1 MRTRSA
7 VTGKP
12 FPGELGRD
20 RFARDRDAGRR
31 TVPVVAV
38 PHGSLDGGDQ
48 MRRRLET
55 ECVGVANVQVP
66 YAEAGGLH
74 TLGLEDD
81 VADGIAE
88 GVDAARDRDAE
99 ATFNNIGSAHEATI
113 QRRDSS
119 LFWHGRSLKRVVL
132 TEHGGH
138 LTRFQT
144 GLGR

>member
-1 MRTRSA
+1 VAIPHRA
-7 VTGKP
+7 
-12 FPGELGRD
+12 LD
-20 RFARDRDAGRR
+20 R
-31 TVPVVAV
+31 
-38 PHGSLDGGDQ
+38 GDQ
-48 MRRRLET
+48 VRGRLET
-55 ECVGVANVQVP
+55 ECVGVANVQIP
-66 YAEAGGLH
+66 HAAAGGLH

-81 VADGIAE
+81 VADGVAE
-88 GVDAARDRDAE
+88 GVDATRDRDAE

-119 LFWHGRSLKRVVL
+119 LFWHARTLKRVVL